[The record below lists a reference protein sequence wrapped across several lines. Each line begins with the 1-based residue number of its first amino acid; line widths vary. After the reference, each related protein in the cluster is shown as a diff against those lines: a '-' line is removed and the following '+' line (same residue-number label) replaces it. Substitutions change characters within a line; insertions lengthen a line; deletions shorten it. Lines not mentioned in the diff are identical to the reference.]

1 MAKVFIAGPIPQV
14 GLDILEK
21 HQIEIDMYD
30 GPGVVDQETLK
41 KRVKDADALI
51 SILSTNVDKGVI
63 DSGENLKIIANY
75 GAGFNNVDIDAA
87 KAKGIYVTNTP
98 DVSTRSTAEL
108 TFALV
113 LAVARRIPE
122 GDQLSRTKG
131 FDGWAPLFFRGREV
145 SGKVLGIVGLG
156 AIGSAVAKRAKAFDM
171 DVLYTGPHRKEE
183 KERELGVKYVDLD
196 TMLEKADFITI
207 NAAYKPELH
216 HMFDTEQFKKM
227 KDTAYLVNAARG
239 PIVNE
244 QALAD
249 ALKNKDI
256 EGAALDVY
264 EFEPEINDDL
274 KSLDNV
280 VITPHIGNATFEARD
295 AMAKIVADN
304 TVDVIKEDKAP
315 KYIVNGVE
323 K

>member
-1 MAKVFIAGPIPQV
+1 MAKVYIAGPIPQV
-14 GLDILEK
+14 GLAILEK
-21 HQIEIDMYD
+21 NNIEVDMYD

-41 KRVKDADALI
+41 NGVKDADALI
-51 SILSTNVDKGVI
+51 SILSTNVDKDVI
-63 DSGENLKIIANY
+63 AAGENLKVIANY
-75 GAGFNNVDIDAA
+75 GAGFNNVDIEYAES
-87 KAKGIYVTNTP
+87 KGIYVTNTP
-98 DVSTRSTAEL
+98 GVSTRSTAEL

-113 LAVARRIPE
+113 LAVARRIAE

-145 SGKVLGIVGLG
+145 SGKTIGIFGLG
-156 AIGSAVAKRAKAFDM
+156 NIGYAVAKRAKAFDM
-171 DVLYTGPHRKEE
+171 DILYTGPHRKEDKE
-183 KERELGVKYVDLD
+183 KELGAKYVDFD
-196 TMLEKADFITI
+196 TLLKESDFITI

-216 HMFDTEQFKKM
+216 HLFDTEQFKQM
-227 KDTAYLVNAARG
+227 KPTAYLVNAARG

-249 ALKNKDI
+249 ALKDKVI

-264 EFEPEINDDL
+264 EFEPKITEDL

-295 AMAKIVADN
+295 GMAEIVANN
-304 TVDVIKEDKAP
+304 TVDVLKDNKAP
-315 KYIVNGVE
+315 QYVVNNV

>member
-1 MAKVFIAGPIPQV
+1 MAKVYIAGPIPQV

-21 HQIEIDMYD
+21 NNIEVDMYD

-41 KRVKDADALI
+41 NGVKDADALI
-51 SILSTNVDKGVI
+51 SILSTNVDKDVI
-63 DSGENLKIIANY
+63 AAGENLKVIANY
-75 GAGFNNVDIDAA
+75 GAGFNNVDIDYAES
-87 KAKGIYVTNTP
+87 KGIYVTNTP
-98 DVSTRSTAEL
+98 GVSTRSTAEL

-113 LAVARRIPE
+113 LAVARRIAE

-145 SGKVLGIVGLG
+145 SGKTIGIFGLG
-156 AIGSAVAKRAKAFDM
+156 NIGYAVAKRAKAFDM
-171 DVLYTGPHRKEE
+171 DILYTGPHRKEDKE
-183 KERELGVKYVDLD
+183 KELGAKYVDFD
-196 TMLEKADFITI
+196 TLLKESDFITI
-207 NAAYKPELH
+207 NAAYNPDLH
-216 HMFDTEQFKKM
+216 HLFDTEQFKQM
-227 KDTAYLVNAARG
+227 KPTAYLVNAARG

-249 ALKNKDI
+249 ALKDKVI

-264 EFEPEINDDL
+264 EFEPKITEDL

-295 AMAKIVADN
+295 GMAEIVANN
-304 TVDVIKEDKAP
+304 TVDVLKDDKAP
-315 KYIVNGVE
+315 QYVVNNV

>member
-1 MAKVFIAGPIPQV
+1 MAKVYIAGPIPQV

-21 HQIEIDMYD
+21 NNIEVDMYD

-41 KRVKDADALI
+41 NGVKDADALI
-51 SILSTNVDKGVI
+51 SILSTNVDKDI
-63 DSGENLKIIANY
+63 IAAGENLKVIANY
-75 GAGFNNVDIDAA
+75 GAGFNNVDIEYAES
-87 KAKGIYVTNTP
+87 KGIYVTNTP
-98 DVSTRSTAEL
+98 GVSTRSTAEL

-113 LAVARRIPE
+113 LAVARRIAE

-145 SGKVLGIVGLG
+145 SGKTIGIFGLG
-156 AIGSAVAKRAKAFDM
+156 NIGYAVAKRAKAFDM
-171 DVLYTGPHRKEE
+171 DILYTGPHRKEDKE
-183 KERELGVKYVDLD
+183 KELGAKYVDFD
-196 TMLEKADFITI
+196 TLLKESDFITI

-216 HMFDTEQFKKM
+216 HLFDTEQFKQM
-227 KDTAYLVNAARG
+227 KPTAYLVNAARG

-249 ALKNKDI
+249 ALKDKVI

-264 EFEPEINDDL
+264 EFEPKITEDL

-295 AMAKIVADN
+295 DMAEIVANN
-304 TVDVIKEDKAP
+304 TVDVLKDNKAP
-315 KYIVNGVE
+315 QYVVNNV